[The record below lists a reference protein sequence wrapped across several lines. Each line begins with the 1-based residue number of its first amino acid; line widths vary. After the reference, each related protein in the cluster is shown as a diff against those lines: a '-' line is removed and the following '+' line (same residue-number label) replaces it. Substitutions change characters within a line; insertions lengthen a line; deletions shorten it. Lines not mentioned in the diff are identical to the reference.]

1 MICQAKKQDIHCPAA
16 AGLAVQL
23 FCCAAEELEG
33 EFAAWHFI

>member
-1 MICQAKKQDIHCPAA
+1 MICQAKKQDIPAA

-23 FCCAAEELEG
+23 FSCAAEELEG